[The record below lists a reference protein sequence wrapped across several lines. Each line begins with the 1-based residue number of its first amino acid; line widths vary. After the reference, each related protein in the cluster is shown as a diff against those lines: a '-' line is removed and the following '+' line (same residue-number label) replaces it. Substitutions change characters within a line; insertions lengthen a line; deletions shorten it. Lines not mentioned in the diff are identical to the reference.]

1 MPVKN
6 MKKETLELAKIVKAL
21 KENASGLWIREIS
34 RRCEIHPE
42 IVRRLLNKY
51 SALFEE
57 YADFT
62 IYKINLKIFKLKN
75 PDLSNKALGNYIK
88 LKNKIK

>member
-1 MPVKN
+1 MRTTN
-6 MKKETLELAKIVKAL
+6 IKKETIQLARIVKNL
-21 KENASGLWIREIS
+21 KENDSGLWIRELS

-62 IYKINLKIFKLKN
+62 TYKINLKIIKLKD
-75 PDLSNKALGNYIK
+75 PDLSNKALANYIK

>member
-1 MPVKN
+1 MGAKN
-6 MKKETLELAKIVKAL
+6 IKKETLQLAKIVKNL
-21 KENASGLWIREIS
+21 RENTSGLWIREIA
-34 RRCEIHPE
+34 RRCEVHPE

-62 IYKINLKIFKLKN
+62 TYNINLKIIKLKN
-75 PDLSNKALGNYIK
+75 HDLSNKTLANYIK